1 MLKILIKKEANM
13 KNGLMKKKYQGIL
26 LAGAAALLLI
36 TGFLTAAEADK
47 QVESTAKNPAIE
59 QPGPTQVELDAAA
72 GQGINWLHA
81 THDYTGQRFVDLS
94 EITAKNVG
102 NLHPVAIFQTSE
114 YGPSQT
120 NPLVYNGVMYITT
133 THLTVA
139 LDAATGRKRWEYTWK
154 AKDKEVFIT
163 NRGAA
168 IKDGLVVRGTA
179 DGFLIAL
186 DAATGALKWERQVAS
201 PKNGEFLSAPPL
213 IANDRII
220 IGPAGSEWAS
230 KGWVGAFK
238 LSDGTPIWKFN
249 TVPDPGEPG
258 AKTWGKDPAVLAH
271 GGGSV
276 WTPLSFD
283 RARDLVHVAIGNPA
297 PDLYDNLR
305 PGDNLYTCSMIA
317 LDVNTGKLRWHF
329 QAVPHDTHDW
339 DITQVSPLF
348 TTRVKGIQR
357 DLIAV
362 AGKDGLL
369 RVLDRQSHALLYSV
383 PFTKRENVDVP
394 ISTDPVHV
402 FPGGLGGEEWS
413 GPAYNRITD
422 MLYVPSVE
430 NGCTYVK
437 AKEAPDPK
445 GEGLF
450 LGGTFTMDPWEQSH
464 GSLTAFDAATGKQ
477 RWIYLSGAPMLA
489 GVCTT
494 SGGLVFTGEHGQDF
508 LALDASTGEV
518 LYRFNTGGPV
528 AGGVVSYSVNGK
540 QYVAAICGF
549 VSPFFAPIGG
559 GTTTVIIFAL

>member
-1 MLKILIKKEANM
+1 MREVILDSFRILK
-13 KNGLMKKKYQGIL
+13 G
-26 LAGAAALLLI
+26 LLLC
-36 TGFLTAAEADK
+36 GFVACFALPSVA
-47 QVESTAKNPAIE
+47 Q
-59 QPGPTQVELDAAA
+59 QGPTQAELDAAA

-94 EITAKNVG
+94 EITTKNVRG
-102 NLHPVAIFQTSE
+102 LHSVAIFQTSE
-114 YGPSQT
+114 YGPAQT
-120 NPLVYNGVMYITT
+120 NPFVYNGVMYITT
-133 THLTVA
+133 THTTVA
-139 LDAATGRKRWEYTWK
+139 LDAATGRKRWENVWK
-154 AKDKEVFIT
+154 AKDKETFIT

-179 DGFLIAL
+179 DGYLIAL
-186 DAATGALKWERQVAS
+186 DAATGVLKWERKIAS
-201 PKNGEFLSAPPL
+201 PKDGEFLSAPPL
-213 IANDRII
+213 ITGDRII
-220 IGPAGSEWAS
+220 IGPAGAEWAA
-230 KGWVGAFK
+230 KGWVGAFN
-238 LSDGTPIWKFN
+238 LSNGTPLWKFN

-258 AKTWGKDPAVLAH
+258 AETWGKDPAVLTH
-271 GGGSV
+271 GGGNV

-283 RARDLVHVAIGNPA
+283 RAKGLVYVAIGNPA
-297 PDLYDNLR
+297 PALYDDLR

-339 DITQVSPLF
+339 DLTQVSPLF
-348 TTRVKGIQR
+348 TTKVRGVQR
-357 DLIAV
+357 ELIAV

-369 RVLDRQSHALLYSV
+369 RVLDRDSHTLLYSV
-383 PFTKRENVDVP
+383 PFTRRENVDVP
-394 ISTDPVHV
+394 VTADPVHV

-413 GPAYNRITD
+413 GPAYNHITD

-437 AKEAPDPK
+437 AKEAPVPDGK
-445 GEGLF
+445 DLY
-450 LGGTFTMDPWEQSH
+450 LGGTFTMDPWEQSR
-464 GSLTAFDAATGKQ
+464 GSLTAFDASTGKQ
-477 RWIYLSGAPMLA
+477 RWTYRSAAPMLA

-508 LALDASTGEV
+508 LALDARTGEV

-540 QYVAAICGF
+540 QYVAAISGY

>member
-1 MLKILIKKEANM
+1 MDRFRILS
-13 KNGLMKKKYQGIL
+13 G
-26 LAGAAALLLI
+26 LLLC
-36 TGFLTAAEADK
+36 GFVTCLALPSAA
-47 QVESTAKNPAIE
+47 Q
-59 QPGPTQVELDAAA
+59 QGPTQAELDAAA
-72 GQGINWLHA
+72 KQGINWLHA
-81 THDYTGQRFVDLS
+81 THDYTGQRFVDLNQ
-94 EITAKNVG
+94 ITTMNVRG
-102 NLHPVAIFQTSE
+102 LRPVAVFQTSE
-114 YGPSQT
+114 YGPAQT

-133 THLTVA
+133 THTTVA
-139 LDAATGRKRWEYTWK
+139 LDAATGRKRWEHVWK
-154 AKDKEVFIT
+154 AKDKENFVT

-168 IKDGLVVRGTA
+168 IKDGLIIRGTA
-179 DGFLIAL
+179 DGYLIAL
-186 DAATGALKWERQVAS
+186 GAATGALRWERQIAS
-201 PKNGEFLSAPPL
+201 PKDGEFLSAPPL
-213 IANDRII
+213 IAGDSII
-220 IGPAGSEWAS
+220 IGPAGSEWAA

-238 LSDGTPIWKFN
+238 LSDGTALWKFN
-249 TVPDPGEPG
+249 TVPDPGEVG
-258 AKTWGKDPAVLAH
+258 AETWGKDPAVLAH
-271 GGGSV
+271 GGGNV

-283 RARDLVHVAIGNPA
+283 SARGLVHVPVGNPA

-339 DITQVSPLF
+339 DLTQVSPLF
-348 TTRVKGIQR
+348 TTKVRGVER

-369 RVLDRQSHALLYSV
+369 RVLDRVSHAVLYSV
-383 PFTKRENVDVP
+383 PFTRRENVDVP
-394 ISTDPVHV
+394 VTTNPVHV
-402 FPGGLGGEEWS
+402 FPGSLGGEEWS

-430 NGCTYVK
+430 YGCTFVK
-437 AKEAPDPK
+437 AEEPPALSGKD
-445 GEGLF
+445 LY
-450 LGGTFTMDPWEQSH
+450 LGGTFTFDPWEQAR

-477 RWIYLSGAPMLA
+477 RWTYRSGAPMLA

-508 LALDASTGEV
+508 LALDARTGEV

-540 QYVAAICGF
+540 QYVAAISGY
-549 VSPFFAPIGG
+549 VSPFFGNLGG